1 MNLDYFGLLLWLLS
15 KCYCFQ
21 GGGFEVAV
29 QKLNNF
35 WLVEKVMTNQLMH
48 RLNFLLFVLLAFITF
63 PTNYLELFLINFEG
77 YFEY

>member
-1 MNLDYFGLLLWLLS
+1 M
-15 KCYCFQ
+15 
-21 GGGFEVAV
+21 AV

-35 WLVEKVMTNQLMH
+35 LLVEKAMTNQLMH